1 LQQGL
6 GVDKILPFSSKSG
19 MGRDEL
25 WKRIRMAVERS
36 GEESSGP

>member
-1 LQQGL
+1 
-6 GVDKILPFSSKSG
+6 